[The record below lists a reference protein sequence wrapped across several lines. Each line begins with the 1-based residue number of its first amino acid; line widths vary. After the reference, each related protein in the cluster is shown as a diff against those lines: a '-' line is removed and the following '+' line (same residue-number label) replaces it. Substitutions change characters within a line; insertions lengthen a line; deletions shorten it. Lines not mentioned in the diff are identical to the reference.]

1 MLTSEPQKSHEGQW
15 RQPEARRLGA
25 SVGGGRSARSSSA
38 SLRCLPSGMRRLLR
52 RSPPA
57 SVGACLPR
65 KLSISFSVCVPS
77 PLGPE
82 AQQTF
87 LTILPKFP
95 LSAYATQA
103 ALKCYQL
110 VLKAR
115 PWPGKPRSAG
125 EALCLGICNLVI
137 ET

>member
-38 SLRCLPSGMRRLLR
+38 SLRRLPSGMRRLLR

-95 LSAYATQA
+95 LSAYTTQA
-103 ALKCYQL
+103 ATE
-110 VLKAR
+110 VLSAS
-115 PWPGKPRSAG
+115 PQGQALAG
-125 EALCLGICNLVI
+125 ETQECRRGPALRNL
-137 ET
+137 